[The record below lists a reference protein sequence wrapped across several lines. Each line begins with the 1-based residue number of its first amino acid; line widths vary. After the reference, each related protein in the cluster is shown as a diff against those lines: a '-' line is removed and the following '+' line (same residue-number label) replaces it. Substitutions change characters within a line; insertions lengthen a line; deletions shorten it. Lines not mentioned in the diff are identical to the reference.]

1 MTDASTSNLKF
12 NHTAISAIIKMISPL
27 GENELVNEEFEQ
39 WYVQLN
45 NGEKSLADLIGRLKG
60 NNQININSFLQDP
73 LNFDTNNIFVSN
85 VVPSITNKQ
94 LIDPT
99 NKSVYVPYESTTL
112 PLTNNS
118 LTEVKGKFELKN
130 GIYIFNINEQ
140 KVLMNDWGDFKF

>member
-1 MTDASTSNLKF
+1 MSDPSTNNLKF
-12 NHTAISAIIKMISPL
+12 DHTAISAIIKMISPL
-27 GENELVNEEFEQ
+27 GENELLNDEFEQ

-73 LNFDTNNIFVSN
+73 LNYDTSKIFISN
-85 VVPSITNKQ
+85 VVPSTIDKQ
-94 LIDPT
+94 LVDPT
-99 NKSVYVPYESTTL
+99 KKTVKISYESTI

-130 GIYIFNINEQ
+130 GSYIFNVSEQ

>member
-1 MTDASTSNLKF
+1 MSDLSTSNLKF
-12 NHTAISAIIKMISPL
+12 DHTAISAIIKMISPL
-27 GENELVNEEFEQ
+27 GENELLNEEFEQ

-60 NNQININSFLQDP
+60 NNQINISSFLQDP
-73 LNFDTNNIFVSN
+73 LNYDINKIFTSNIVPFVSE
-85 VVPSITNKQ
+85 TK

-99 NKSVYVPYESTTL
+99 NKTITIPYESEI

-118 LTEVKGKFELKN
+118 LTEVKGKFEQKN
-130 GIYIFNINEQ
+130 GIYIFNISEQ

>member
-1 MTDASTSNLKF
+1 MSDLSTSNLKF
-12 NHTAISAIIKMISPL
+12 DHTAISAIIKMISPL
-27 GENELVNEEFEQ
+27 GENELLNEEFEQ

-60 NNQININSFLQDP
+60 NNQINISSFLQDP
-73 LNFDTNNIFVSN
+73 LNYDINKIFTSNIVPLVSE
-85 VVPSITNKQ
+85 TK

-99 NKSVYVPYESTTL
+99 NKTITIPYESEI

-118 LTEVKGKFELKN
+118 LTEVKGKFEQKN
-130 GIYIFNINEQ
+130 GIYIFNISEQ

>member
-1 MTDASTSNLKF
+1 MSDPSTNNLKF
-12 NHTAISAIIKMISPL
+12 DHTAISAIIKMISPL
-27 GENELVNEEFEQ
+27 GENELLNDEFEQ

-73 LNFDTNNIFVSN
+73 LNYDTSKTFISN
-85 VVPSITNKQ
+85 VVPSTIDKQ
-94 LIDPT
+94 LVDPT
-99 NKSVYVPYESTTL
+99 KKTVKIPYESTI

-130 GIYIFNINEQ
+130 GSYIFNISEQ

>member
-1 MTDASTSNLKF
+1 
-12 NHTAISAIIKMISPL
+12 MISPL
-27 GENELVNEEFEQ
+27 GENELLNDEFEQ

-45 NGEKSLADLIGRLKG
+45 NGEKSLADFIGRLKG

-73 LNFDTNNIFVSN
+73 LNYDTSKTFISN
-85 VVPSITNKQ
+85 VVPSTIDKQ
-94 LIDPT
+94 LVDPT
-99 NKSVYVPYESTTL
+99 KKTVKIPYESTI

-130 GIYIFNINEQ
+130 GSYIFNVSEQ

>member
-1 MTDASTSNLKF
+1 MSDPSTTKLKF
-12 NHTAISAIIKMISPL
+12 DHTAISAIIKMISPL
-27 GENELVNEEFEQ
+27 GENELLNDEFEQ
-39 WYVQLN
+39 WYEQLN

-73 LNFDTNNIFVSN
+73 LNYDISKTFISNI
-85 VVPSITNKQ
+85 VPSTTDKK

-99 NKSVYVPYESTTL
+99 KKTVTMPYESTL

-130 GIYIFNINEQ
+130 GTYIFNISEQ
-140 KVLMNDWGDFKF
+140 KVLMKDWGDFKF

>member
-1 MTDASTSNLKF
+1 MSDTSTSNLKF
-12 NHTAISAIIKMISPL
+12 DHTAISAIIKMISPL
-27 GENELVNEEFEQ
+27 GENELLNDEFEQ

-45 NGEKSLADLIGRLKG
+45 NGEKNLADFIGRLKG
-60 NNQININSFLQDP
+60 NNQINISSFLQDP
-73 LNFDTNNIFVSN
+73 LNFDTSKIFISN
-85 VVPSITNKQ
+85 VVPLITNKQ

-99 NKSVYVPYESTTL
+99 NKTVTMPYESTV

-130 GIYIFNINEQ
+130 GTYIFNISEQ

>member
-1 MTDASTSNLKF
+1 MSESSTSNLKF
-12 NHTAISAIIKMISPL
+12 DHTAISAIIKMISPL
-27 GENELVNEEFEQ
+27 GENELLNEEFEQ

-60 NNQININSFLQDP
+60 NNQINISSFLQDP
-73 LNFDTNNIFVSN
+73 LNYDTNKIFVSN
-85 VVPSITNKQ
+85 VVPSTTDEK

-99 NKSVYVPYESTTL
+99 KKTISIPYESTIS
-112 PLTNNS
+112 LTNNS

-130 GIYIFNINEQ
+130 GSYIFNVSEQ

>member
-1 MTDASTSNLKF
+1 MSNTTTSNLKF
-12 NHTAISAIIKMISPL
+12 DHTAISAIIKMISPL
-27 GENELVNEEFEQ
+27 GENELLNDEFEQ

-60 NNQININSFLQDP
+60 NNQINISSFLQDP
-73 LNFDTNNIFVSN
+73 LNYDTNKLFVSN
-85 VVPSITNKQ
+85 VVPFIADEK

-99 NKSVYVPYESTTL
+99 KKTISIPYESTI

-130 GIYIFNINEQ
+130 GSYIFNISEQ

>member
-1 MTDASTSNLKF
+1 MSDPSTSNLKYD
-12 NHTAISAIIKMISPL
+12 HTAISAIIKMISPL
-27 GENELVNEEFEQ
+27 GENELLNDEFEQ

-45 NGEKSLADLIGRLKG
+45 NGEKSLADFIGRLKG

-73 LNFDTNNIFVSN
+73 LNYDTSKTFISNI
-85 VVPSITNKQ
+85 VPSTEEQK

-99 NKSVYVPYESTTL
+99 KKTFTIPYESTI

-130 GIYIFNINEQ
+130 GSYIFNISEQ

>member
-1 MTDASTSNLKF
+1 MSDPSTNNLKF
-12 NHTAISAIIKMISPL
+12 DHTAISAIIKMISPL
-27 GENELVNEEFEQ
+27 GENELLNDEFEQ

-73 LNFDTNNIFVSN
+73 LNYDTNKTFISN
-85 VVPSITNKQ
+85 VVPSTIDKQ
-94 LIDPT
+94 LVDPT
-99 NKSVYVPYESTTL
+99 KKTVKIPYESTI

-130 GIYIFNINEQ
+130 GSYIFNVSEQ

>member
-1 MTDASTSNLKF
+1 MSDSSTSNLKF
-12 NHTAISAIIKMISPL
+12 DHTAISAIIKMISPL
-27 GENELVNEEFEQ
+27 GENELLNEEFEQ
-39 WYVQLN
+39 WYLQLN

-73 LNFDTNNIFVSN
+73 LNYDTSKTFISN
-85 VVPSITNKQ
+85 VVPSTIDKQ
-94 LIDPT
+94 LVDPT
-99 NKSVYVPYESTTL
+99 KKTVKIPYESTI

-130 GIYIFNINEQ
+130 GSYIFNVSEQ

>member
-1 MTDASTSNLKF
+1 MSDPSTSNLKF
-12 NHTAISAIIKMISPL
+12 DHTAISAIIKMISPL
-27 GENELVNEEFEQ
+27 GENELLNDEFEQ

-73 LNFDTNNIFVSN
+73 LNYDTNKTFISN
-85 VVPSITNKQ
+85 VVPSTIDKQ
-94 LIDPT
+94 LVDPT
-99 NKSVYVPYESTTL
+99 KKTITMPYESTL

-130 GIYIFNINEQ
+130 GTYIFNVNEQ